1 MTAAAPWNQIT
12 RPLDEVRRSE
22 EAARRRAE
30 QTAARRQRALAE
42 LTARRL
48 AVPAPTVG
56 VAGAPRPDF
65 DFAARPIGRLPGGV
79 VVFEP
84 AQAGADAQ
92 AAAAETARLVEAVE
106 LDLPRPA
113 LTTREVEV
121 LRTWL
126 LLDSKPA
133 VGAELRISLGTV
145 NTHLTRIRA
154 KYADLGRPAPTKAG
168 LVARA
173 VQDDIISLDEL

>member
-1 MTAAAPWNQIT
+1 MTAAAPWNPNYRAI
-12 RPLDEVRRSE
+12 DEARRME
-22 EAARRRAE
+22 EAARRRAAATAERRRRALE
-30 QTAARRQRALAE
+30 QLAARRM
-42 LTARRL
+42 
-48 AVPAPTVG
+48 AVPSG
-56 VAGAPRPDF
+56 MSAPRPDY
-65 DFAARPIGRLPGGV
+65 DFGARVVGRLPGGV
-79 VVFEP
+79 VVFEKAP
-84 AQAGADAQ
+84 EEPEVPIDA
-92 AAAAETARLVEAVE
+92 ARLTESAE

-133 VGAELRISLGTV
+133 VAQDLGISLGTV

-154 KYADLGRPAPTKAG
+154 KYAELGRPAPTKAG

-173 VQDDIISLDEL
+173 VQDELISLDEL

>member
-1 MTAAAPWNQIT
+1 MTAAAPWNPT
-12 RPLDEVRRSE
+12 YRPCDEIRRAE
-22 EAARRRAE
+22 EGARRRAAQAAARRR
-30 QTAARRQRALAE
+30 QALAD
-42 LTARRL
+42 LTARRMAL
-48 AVPAPTVG
+48 PGQGHADARRDV
-56 VAGAPRPDF
+56 DF
-65 DFAARPIGRLPGGV
+65 EFAARAIGRLPGGV

-84 AQAGADAQ
+84 AVEEMTSEQAS
-92 AAAAETARLVEAVE
+92 AETARLTAAADLE
-106 LDLPRPA
+106 LPRPS
-113 LTTREVEV
+113 LTAREVEV

-133 VGAELRISLGTV
+133 VAGELGISLGTV

-173 VQDDIISLDEL
+173 VQDELISLEEL